1 MTEQEK
7 RDLGLWYDANYDP
20 SILQEREHADML
32 CFQLNNTP
40 PNQTQKRQ
48 ELLRTLMPK
57 LGQSAVILSPFYTD
71 YGYHC
76 TIGEDSFLNH
86 GAHLMDC
93 APITIGSHCFI
104 GPNCGMYTAIHP
116 LLPDERNQGLECA
129 KPITLGDNVWL
140 GGDVTILPGVTIGS
154 GSVIGAG
161 SVVTKDIP
169 AGVLAYGNPCRV
181 IRPLTEQDHIANS
194 KRAARRLLF
203 CYLR

>member
-32 CFQLNNTP
+32 CFQFNATA
-40 PNQTQKRQ
+40 PNQKERQ
-48 ELLRTLMPK
+48 QEILSQLLPK
-57 LGQSAVILSPFYTD
+57 SDKDVVILPPFYTD

-76 TIGEDSFLNH
+76 IIGEGSFFNH
-86 GAHLMDC
+86 GAYLMDC

-116 LLPDERNQGLECA
+116 MLPKERNQGLECA
-129 KPITLGDNVWL
+129 KPIMLGDNIWL

-181 IRPLTEQDHIANS
+181 IRPLTEQDHIS
-194 KRAARRLLF
+194 KPI
-203 CYLR
+203 

>member
-20 SILQEREHADML
+20 SILQEREHADTL
-32 CFQLNNTP
+32 CFQFNATA
-40 PNQTQKRQ
+40 PNQKEQQQ
-48 ELLRTLMPK
+48 EILSQLLPK
-57 LGQSAVILSPFYTD
+57 LGKDVVILPPFYTD

-76 TIGEDSFLNH
+76 IIGEGSFFNH
-86 GAHLMDC
+86 GAYLMDC

-181 IRPLTEQDHIANS
+181 IRLLTEQDHIA
-194 KRAARRLLF
+194 KPI
-203 CYLR
+203 